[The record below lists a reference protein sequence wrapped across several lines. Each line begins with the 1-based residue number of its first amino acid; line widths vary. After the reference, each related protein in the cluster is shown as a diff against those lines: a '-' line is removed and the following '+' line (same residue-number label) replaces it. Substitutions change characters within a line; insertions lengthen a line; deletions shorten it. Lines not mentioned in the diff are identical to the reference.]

1 MGLMDFLKK
10 KSDTGFD
17 AGGMNFDNN
26 FSADSSMGMNSM
38 SQTPQSSFGT
48 EFQPEHSMSNLSP
61 SMNLSTMNNNAFGQP
76 PTSMMPQSQGP
87 DISKDLQMISLKLDS
102 IKSELDAMNQRLKS
116 LESIAEREQQKTTS
130 NKKWY

>member
-17 AGGMNFDNN
+17 SGGMNFDTNSGPDNN
-26 FSADSSMGMNSM
+26 INGMNSM
-38 SQTPQSSFGT
+38 STPQPSFGT
-48 EFQPEHSMSNLSP
+48 EFQPEHNFSSSV
-61 SMNLSTMNNNAFGQP
+61 NLSTMNSAYGQS
-76 PTSMMPQSQGP
+76 SMMPQQGN
-87 DISKDLQMISLKLDS
+87 DISKDLQVISLKLDS